1 MCEPYE
7 DGYDF
12 RELNYDLDDLNDESQ
27 TYDSESYCHN
37 FDMSDMNQALSWAT
51 AQRLESDRRRKLENE
66 KHKEDAKVRKKALI
80 EWKKENPEIFNKIK
94 SKSYEVHERCYN
106 RIERDIKDA
115 FPDIFKGRE
124 RSLEELFD
132 YIKEGFNEDDEEYI
146 FLHFTDPAED
156 TIDPDYGWIPDNLMQ
171 CMFKGYPVCK
181 NIYHSKT
188 IERLESEKKELYKK
202 RRELEEKRRKLE
214 EERRKRKLEKK
225 KLEKKN
231 NIESNKKLEN
241 KINETKETSDQS
253 NGVKETTEQS
263 NEVKENKNQIIEDK
277 NLKRNK
283 IKKILQKK
291 KEDEAKTAFL
301 FEKTVSDI
309 VDNEVSEQ
317 ENNDTKDLKE
327 ENIPLTGELL
337 PNWKRHYSKKK
348 NMAWYLNTVTQEK
361 RWKMPLYVIRESRKY
376 PGKYYKINPDD
387 PKDSKWI

>member
-7 DGYDF
+7 DGYDL
-12 RELNYDLDDLNDESQ
+12 RELNYDLDDLNEDQ
-27 TYDSESYCHN
+27 YYDSESYCHN
-37 FDMSDMNQALSWAT
+37 FNMSDMNEALSWAA
-51 AQRLESDRRRKLENE
+51 AQRLESERKRKLENE

-156 TIDPDYGWIPDNLMQ
+156 IIDPDYGWIPDNLMQ

-188 IERLESEKKELYKK
+188 IERLESQKKELYK
-202 RRELEEKRRKLE
+202 RRRVEAERRRKLE
-214 EERRKRKLEKK
+214 EERRKRKQK
-225 KLEKKN
+225 KLEKKYSEIAKESSVQSN
-231 NIESNKKLEN
+231 GNLEEKLAEKYSDIVKESN
-241 KINETKETSDQS
+241 DQS
-253 NGVKETTEQS
+253 NEANLQPKVES
-263 NEVKENKNQIIEDK
+263 NSKKNRLVTKI
-277 NLKRNK
+277 LKRRN
-283 IKKILQKK
+283 
-291 KEDEAKTAFL
+291 EEEAATATIFS
-301 FEKTVSDI
+301 KSVKDI
-309 VDNEVSEQ
+309 VSNGVYEPEKDND
-317 ENNDTKDLKE
+317 NNLDDFKDEK
-327 ENIPLTGELL
+327 IPLAGELL
-337 PNWKRHYSKKK
+337 PNWKRCFSKSK
-348 NMAWYLNTVTQEK
+348 NKPWFLNTVTHEK
-361 RWKMPLYVIRESRKY
+361 RWQVPLYKIVESRTY

-387 PKDSKWI
+387 PTDRKWI